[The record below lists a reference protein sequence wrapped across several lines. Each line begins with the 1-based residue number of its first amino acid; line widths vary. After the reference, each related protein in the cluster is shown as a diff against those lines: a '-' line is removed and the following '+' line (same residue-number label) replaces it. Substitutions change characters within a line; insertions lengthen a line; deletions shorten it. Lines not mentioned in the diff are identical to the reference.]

1 MKVSRRLVFA
11 LVCLATSALAQTG
24 SQNAIPT
31 INQLLPAS
39 LRPSQG
45 VTLTILGANFS
56 QGATVQISSIPAGI
70 TVQSASATVN
80 STGTQIVASF
90 PFSNAFSAAGTLA
103 VTVING
109 PGLASNVAYLSLTYP
124 TNLVGFPG
132 NSGASLFSGTAG
144 IAVADFNGDGVLD
157 IAATNSTSNLV
168 QILLGNGNATY
179 TNNGFVSVG
188 NSPGGI
194 VAGDFNGDGKSD
206 LAVAN
211 ATGNSIQILLGNG
224 DGTFVSGPPIP
235 VGGVL
240 PTALVAADFN
250 RDGKLDLAVID
261 YCGTGTTG
269 CAPTGAPLGPAFLT
283 IFLGNGDGTFVTS
296 PASPATGVQP
306 AAIVAGDW
314 NADGFIDL
322 AVVNTGSNS
331 VTVLMGNGDGTFS
344 PTMNSPATGSRP
356 HDLAIADFNGDGALD
371 LAIPNEGDNTVTLL
385 LNQGCSQG
393 PAASCSFSAV
403 QPGVFV
409 GSRPQAIATADMN
422 GDGFPDL
429 VTANFGDNSIN
440 VLLNDGTGNFSSSF
454 PHNWSFPVTTNPF
467 KLVLGDF
474 NDDGRT
480 DVLVNGISGNS
491 LLVASPVEGITISA
505 DNGGT
510 SQFGQ
515 QVTFTA
521 QLLPPLGHPAANGV
535 VTFTD
540 GTTILGTASTNS
552 DAASFQTNS
561 LAVGV
566 HQIVASYNGDAFY
579 PPTTSSAVTQ
589 VVQQAATTTALTSST
604 NPSIWG
610 QAVILTAAV
619 SGGTASGTVTF
630 TDTTTSTT
638 LGTASI
644 ANNQGQISASNL
656 TPGAHAITASYSGDS
671 NLLASTSSALT
682 QTVNQA
688 STTITIGSNT
698 NPSAFGQSVVL
709 SASVQP
715 AFGGTATGTITFLD
729 AGVTLGTAAASS
741 NSAQL
746 SVSSLSVGTH
756 SLTARYG
763 GDANLLASTSSAL
776 TQMVNQ
782 ASTTITVG
790 SNTNPSAFGQSVV
803 LSASVQPAFGGTA
816 TGAITFLDAGVTLGT
831 AAVSSNSAQLSVS
844 SLSVGT
850 HSLTARYG
858 GDANLLASTSTSLQQ
873 VVNPAATTI
882 VMSSNPNPSSLGQTV
897 TLSATVSSSTSSS
910 PTGSVT
916 WSDGSTALGS
926 ASLSANGFAQLAIS
940 TLTVGSHSISAAYSG
955 DFSFTAST
963 SGALTQT
970 VTRASTSTGLAS
982 SLNPAGYSQTITF
995 TATVQNSIGGTATG
1009 SVSFVD
1015 NGVQLGSVALSGNI
1029 ARLTTSSLNAG
1040 SHSIL
1045 AVYGGDANFAGS
1057 TSGSLSQTV
1066 NAAATSTSLVSS
1078 LNPAKAGQTVTF
1090 TASVSSSVAGTQTGT
1105 VSFYVDGNAT
1115 PAGSAA
1121 LSGGTAQFST
1131 STLAGGAH
1139 TITASFASSNAN
1151 FLGSSSAPLTQT
1163 VSDFALSVSP
1173 SSLTVT
1179 RPHGG
1184 AYTLTINSVSGFAG
1198 AVSVSCG
1205 GAPANTTCSV
1215 TPSQVS
1221 LNSNSAQVSVKIT
1234 TAKSAAPGTYTL
1246 NLTASSSSI
1255 SHTAAAQ
1262 LILN

>member
-56 QGATVQISSIPAGI
+56 QAATVQISSMPAGI

-90 PFSNAFSAAGTLA
+90 PFSNAFSTAGTLA

-240 PTALVAADFN
+240 PTSMVAADFN

-269 CAPTGAPLGPAFLT
+269 CAPAGAPLRPAFLT

-322 AVVNTGSNS
+322 AVVNTGSNN
-331 VTVLMGNGDGTFS
+331 VTVLMGNGDGTFF
-344 PTMNSPATGSRP
+344 PTTNSPATGNRP

-385 LNQGCSQG
+385 LNQGCAQA

-422 GDGFPDL
+422 GDGFLDL

-454 PHNWSFPVTTNPF
+454 PHNWPFPVTTNPF

-491 LLVASPVEGITISA
+491 LLVASPVAGITLSV

-521 QLLPPLGHPAANGV
+521 QLLPPLGHPAPNGV

-566 HQIVASYNGDAFY
+566 HHIVASYNGDAFY

-604 NPSIWG
+604 NPSSWG
-610 QAVILTAAV
+610 QSVILTAAV

-630 TDTTTSTT
+630 TDTTTSTI

-644 ANNQGQISASNL
+644 ANNQGQIPVLNL

-671 NLLASTSSALT
+671 DLLASTSSALT
-682 QTVNQA
+682 QT
-688 STTITIGSNT
+688 
-698 NPSAFGQSVVL
+698 
-709 SASVQP
+709 
-715 AFGGTATGTITFLD
+715 
-729 AGVTLGTAAASS
+729 
-741 NSAQL
+741 
-746 SVSSLSVGTH
+746 
-756 SLTARYG
+756 
-763 GDANLLASTSSAL
+763 
-776 TQMVNQ
+776 VNQ

-803 LSASVQPAFGGTA
+803 LSSNVQPAFGGTA
-816 TGAITFLDAGVTLGT
+816 TGTITFLDAGVTLGT

-858 GDANLLASTSTSLQQ
+858 GDANLLTSTSTSLQQ

-897 TLSATVSSSTSSS
+897 TLSAKVSSSTSSS

-926 ASLSANGFAQLAIS
+926 ASLSANGSAQLAIS
-940 TLTVGSHSISAAYSG
+940 TLTVGSHSISAAYTG
-955 DFSFTAST
+955 DSSFTAST

-982 SLNPAGYSQTITF
+982 SLNPAGYSQTVTF
-995 TATVQNSIGGTATG
+995 IATVQNSIGGTATG

-1015 NGVQLGSVALSGNI
+1015 NGVQLGSVALSGNT

-1045 AVYGGDANFAGS
+1045 AVYGGDANFAAS
-1057 TSGSLSQTV
+1057 TSASLPQTV

-1078 LNPAKAGQTVTF
+1078 VNPAKAGQTVTF
-1090 TASVSSSVAGTQTGT
+1090 TASVSSNVAGTLSGT
-1105 VSFYVDGNAT
+1105 VSFYVDGNVN

-1151 FLGSSSAPLTQT
+1151 FLGSSSGPLTQT
-1163 VSDFALSVSP
+1163 IADFTLSVSP

-1184 AYTLTINSVSGFAG
+1184 TYTLTLSSVSGFAG
-1198 AVSVSCG
+1198 AISVSCG
-1205 GAPANTTCSV
+1205 GAPTNTTCSV

-1221 LNSNSAQVSVKIT
+1221 LNGNSAHVSVKIT

-1255 SHTAAAQ
+1255 SHTAVAQ